1 MSNRRLPRPDIKSP
15 GGVVVVVVV
24 VVVVEVVVLLVV
36 VVRFVLGDVEVVTV
50 VAVEVVEGIDFPKNI
65 ANVDFF
71 DFVVADVVLAAVVGV
86 VADDMIVVANL
97 MSLVLEV
104 VEGVGRSRVVASSAS
119 DSVPSCTMTGCTEVV
134 VSSCRYL
141 PLQIIVTKE

>member
-1 MSNRRLPRPDIKSP
+1 M
-15 GGVVVVVVV
+15 

-36 VVRFVLGDVEVVTV
+36 VVRFVLGDVEVVAV
-50 VAVEVVEGIDFPKNI
+50 VVVEVDEGMDLPKNI

-71 DFVVADVVLAAVVGV
+71 DFVVAVVVLAAVVGV

-119 DSVPSCTMTGCTEVV
+119 DSGPSWTMTGCTEVV
-134 VSSCRYL
+134 VSSCI
-141 PLQIIVTKE
+141 LQIIVT

>member
-1 MSNRRLPRPDIKSP
+1 M
-15 GGVVVVVVV
+15 VVVVVVV
-24 VVVVEVVVLLVV
+24 VVVVLLVV

-50 VAVEVVEGIDFPKNI
+50 VVVEVDEGMDLPKNI

-71 DFVVADVVLAAVVGV
+71 VLVVAVVVLAAVVGV

-104 VEGVGRSRVVASSAS
+104 VEGVGRSKVVARSAS
-119 DSVPSCTMTGCTEVV
+119 DSGPSWTMMGCTEVV
-134 VSSCRYL
+134 VSSCI
-141 PLQIIVTKE
+141 LQIIVA